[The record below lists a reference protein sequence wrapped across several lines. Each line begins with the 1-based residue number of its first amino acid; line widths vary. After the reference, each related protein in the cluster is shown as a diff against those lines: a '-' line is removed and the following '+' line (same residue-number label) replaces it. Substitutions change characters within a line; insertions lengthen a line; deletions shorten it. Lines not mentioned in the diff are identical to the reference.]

1 LCIAYIRKGI
11 IWAAPRPITLEY
23 KFFSS
28 KNAGELRLIL
38 LSKKKKKGSER
49 SRIQDLLMEARNKH
63 KGNNP
68 YTTKRYNLS
77 LTLVLGAAKKERPL
91 APATIHF
98 SLFLSSGL

>member
-1 LCIAYIRKGI
+1 MFGGRFSI
-11 IWAAPRPITLEY
+11 
-23 KFFSS
+23 FFS

-38 LSKKKKKGSER
+38 LSKKKKGSER
-49 SRIQDLLMEARNKH
+49 TRIQGLLMEARNKH

-77 LTLVLGAAKKERPL
+77 QILVLGAAKKERPL

-98 SLFLSSGL
+98 SLSSAVASKIVVILGGGRQTPLCF